1 MTRSTTDTTRM
12 TFVRR
17 IAVAGC
23 VAAGLLT
30 ASAAS
35 AQQEVPESLQAV
47 EVTTPEQ
54 EVLMAWYIAYER
66 GDISEFEDLFT
77 EDLVWDLTP
86 GTIFAREGGV
96 QGRNTVF
103 NEYFPAQV
111 DYTGDKL
118 QDGWKMSLD

>member
-1 MTRSTTDTTRM
+1 MLTSTTGTTGM
-12 TFVRR
+12 SSMKSIVLM
-17 IAVAGC
+17 AS

-54 EVLMAWYIAYER
+54 EVLMAWYIAYES
-66 GDISEFEDLFT
+66 GDISDVEDLFT

-96 QGRNTVF
+96 QGRSTVF
-103 NEYFPAQV
+103 NEYFPA
-111 DYTGDKL
+111 
-118 QDGWKMSLD
+118 